1 MSIARKIITGDAGGP
16 VPVDPS
22 DPDFANVSLLLNGDG
37 NNGANNNT
45 FADSSSNN
53 FAVNSNG
60 DVYQGSVSPYGDH
73 WSTYFDGSRSD
84 LQIEGSGFSFGTGRF
99 TIEAWLWRDDYA
111 SGGNE
116 AIVSGNSGTNS
127 SSTTFSFHVSTS
139 GYLEFGAGTTYVSS
153 SSVIDLGVWNHVAA
167 VYNGSKIKLFI
178 NGVQK
183 HSSSKD
189 YSFSF
194 NRFKVCTTRSN
205 SRESK
210 CYLSNLRILKGT
222 ALYTSAF
229 TPPTSPLTAITN
241 TKLLICNSNSLND
254 ESANENAVSIGGDPK
269 VTPFSPYAT
278 SEPLDMTTDG
288 GSGYFDGSYLTTPDS
303 PTLDIANSAMTVEA
317 WIYVTKLPTGSI
329 GSSNQGF
336 IAARWQASGN
346 QRSWMIVHGK
356 DGGIGFQTAQTGT
369 GIYDRAF
376 SANGVIKLNTWHHI
390 AGSWDGS
397 TNRMFVDGVQVASIA
412 CTQVKVDP
420 SIGITVN
427 AIDSTLSHPGTHYL
441 TDLRFCNNA
450 ALYTSNFTPPTG
462 PLAPNANTAL
472 LLNFQDAGIYDYTGT
487 SDILTAGTAQVST
500 SVKKYGTGS
509 IDVRGSKYLSTSTAD
524 SFDNGGVFTVEFWV
538 RYSDTSGNQTLID
551 SDPTKKFF
559 IAYYSGGL
567 YVSNKSSGNVISDAP
582 HTPVVGQW
590 YHYAVV
596 CDGSTYKLYV
606 DGQLIGTSIGTLES
620 VVINKW
626 TLGKRTDSSA
636 YDCNCYIDDLRIT
649 KGVARYTANFTPPT
663 AALPTY

>member
-1 MSIARKIITGDAGGP
+1 MSIARKIITGDAG
-16 VPVDPS
+16 DPS

-53 FAVNSNG
+53 FAVNSSG

-288 GSGYFDGSYLTTPDS
+288 GSGYFAGSRPYVSLPNNTAYS
-303 PTLDIANSAMTVEA
+303 PEGGNFTLEA
-317 WIYVTKLPTGSI
+317 WVYPETTNVVRAIWSKYT
-329 GSSNQGF
+329 
-336 IAARWQASGN
+336 SGN
-346 QRSWMIVHGK
+346 QEVFFALTDSNKLTLTVGK
-356 DGGIGFQTAQTGT
+356 STD
-369 GIYDRAF
+369 
-376 SANGVIKLNTWHHI
+376 S
-390 AGSWDGS
+390 GS
-397 TNRMFVDGVQVASIA
+397 TIVTTYTLQPNKWWHVAAVRNGSNLYLYVNG
-412 CTQVKVDP
+412 TQRASGAYTRSVPNGSNDVYIGDYQLAGYYPFEGYISDVRWVK
-420 SIGITVN
+420 
-427 AIDSTLSHPGTHYL
+427 GT
-441 TDLRFCNNA
+441 A
-450 ALYTSNFTPPTG
+450 VYTGNFTPPTS
-462 PLAPNANTAL
+462 PLTATPNTKA
-472 LLNFQDAGIYDYTGT
+472 LLNFQDAGIYDLSGT
-487 SDILTAGTAQVST
+487 SDIFTAGTAQVST

-509 IDVRGSKYLSTSTAD
+509 IDFSANNSELQILETNGSLTFGTGD
-524 SFDNGGVFTVEFWV
+524 FTVETWAYLTSVSGTTVLIDWRGDIGPQGLRPTFYTSSGRLRFYNGDTRIETNSLTNRLNQWLHLALV
-538 RYSDTSGNQTLID
+538 RSSGQTKLYIDGTKEGNTYTDSNNYLGTQDGTLYVGGLNGNYSTSG
-551 SDPTKKFF
+551 
-559 IAYYSGGL
+559 YM
-567 YVSNKSSGNVISDAP
+567 
-582 HTPVVGQW
+582 
-590 YHYAVV
+590 
-596 CDGSTYKLYV
+596 
-606 DGQLIGTSIGTLES
+606 
-620 VVINKW
+620 
-626 TLGKRTDSSA
+626 
-636 YDCNCYIDDLRIT
+636 DDLRIT